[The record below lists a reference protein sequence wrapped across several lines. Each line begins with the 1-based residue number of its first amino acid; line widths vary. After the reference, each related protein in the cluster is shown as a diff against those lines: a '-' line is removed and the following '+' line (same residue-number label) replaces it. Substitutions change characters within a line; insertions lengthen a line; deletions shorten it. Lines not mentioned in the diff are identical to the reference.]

1 MGFRLLRVCALF
13 AHIALNGLISLLTKV
28 RVCIKLLKIL
38 KPPFFTLVNK
48 ENKPFKA
55 VCTSSNNA
63 IFCYPCFGP
72 TFGRDIRIMSSSN
85 SNRKSFS
92 DFGVHYKHTDYQ
104 YGTDKAELI
113 LAGSLTF
120 QTLEIEVFVATN

>member
-1 MGFRLLRVCALF
+1 
-13 AHIALNGLISLLTKV
+13 
-28 RVCIKLLKIL
+28 
-38 KPPFFTLVNK
+38 
-48 ENKPFKA
+48 
-55 VCTSSNNA
+55 
-63 IFCYPCFGP
+63 
-72 TFGRDIRIMSSSN
+72 MSSSN